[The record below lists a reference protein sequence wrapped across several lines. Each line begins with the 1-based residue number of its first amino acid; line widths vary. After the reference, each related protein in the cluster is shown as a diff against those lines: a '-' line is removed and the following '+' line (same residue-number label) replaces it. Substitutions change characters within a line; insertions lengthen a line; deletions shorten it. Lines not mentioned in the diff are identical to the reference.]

1 MRMPKPPT
9 PPKTY
14 VEFVRQFP
22 KLDVAW
28 RAMSDAETEGPLDER
43 AQRVVKLAISIG
55 AMREGAVHSNVR
67 KAIALGITRD
77 EIMQV
82 VALAAS
88 NIGMPAT
95 VAVYTWVRDILE
107 PSSREAG

>member
-1 MRMPKPPT
+1 MAKAPN

-14 VEFVRQFP
+14 VDFIRRFP

-28 RAMSDAETEGPLDER
+28 RAMNDAEQDGPLDER
-43 AQRVVKLAISIG
+43 TRRLVKLGISIG

-67 KAIALGITRD
+67 KALAMGITHD
-77 EIMQV
+77 EIMQI

-88 NIGMPAT
+88 NLGMPST
-95 VAVYTWVRDILE
+95 VAIYSWIRDVVE
-107 PSSREAG
+107 PGSRGKE